1 MEKKMIKECPIL
13 ADLFPNEIRSLKML
27 NSTNIARYI
36 ADEET
41 KDRFF
46 LAMEFCEEGELATK
60 L

>member
-1 MEKKMIKECPIL
+1 
-13 ADLFPNEIRSLKML
+13 ML